1 MSSGEMQMVQD
12 SGHFL
17 NELPIWKL
25 KIVAAEYKID
35 VSACKYKRDFV
46 EKVKTKRLTEDQVR
60 TALSRAKNKPTEM
73 PAPDEDAA
81 EIKAIGADIKE
92 ISNKPVEPMELPQEN
107 EKTVERHIDEALTM
121 KPSFFEID
129 STTES
134 AFNKMILGDF
144 GEAIRINRE
153 ARMMCLESFSA
164 FQVYSAAVSIRA
176 ADELLSRIPDGRGR
190 LDPTLRTAIAAAK
203 RTFITGTPRQ
213 REEALE
219 NLETL
224 AAKTYQAFIR
234 ESGQEEAELRVLLA
248 DYESFGTR
256 TEEARKFLTIAESA
270 KQSFNLGEYAK
281 HIRDARTRAE
291 EAKDFRAKEI
301 ENAIPLVNA
310 AAQEAKEIGVDTGSA
325 ESDLGEARKALEHG
339 AFKRATDLL
348 AAIERT
354 VDAAHLEQIKRQK
367 DLETRQLEKAT
378 LTVSSRE
385 PEVMEAASYGMDV
398 QQQIGHITN
407 AKYALE
413 RKDAVNAVK
422 YARVL
427 KDASAEMEKALDNK
441 RIDAGVLKRV
451 QDVKC
456 GKCGH
461 KTLYSFPN
469 ASQKCVECG
478 HSFSFAPLAD
488 AAAPAQPQQ
497 TSVVDE
503 APSKRVLKAAT
514 PETIQK
520 EPEEKLTEKKKRFL
534 KW

>member
-1 MSSGEMQMVQD
+1 MAQD
-12 SGHFL
+12 SSHFL

-25 KIVAAEYKID
+25 KIVASEYKID

-60 TALSRAKNKPTEM
+60 TALSRAKNEPIEM
-73 PAPDEDAA
+73 SANDEDAA
-81 EIKAIGADIKE
+81 EVKAIGADIKE
-92 ISNKPVEPMELPQEN
+92 ISNKPVEPTELPQED

-153 ARMMCLESFSA
+153 ARMMCLGSFSA

-176 ADELLSRIPDGRGR
+176 ADELLSRMPDAGGR
-190 LDPTLRTAIAAAK
+190 LDPTLRTAVAAAK
-203 RTFITGTPRQ
+203 RSFISGTPRQ

-224 AAKTYQAFIR
+224 AAKTYQAFIG

-256 TEEARKFLTIAESA
+256 TEEARRFLEIAASA
-270 KQSFNLGEYAK
+270 RQSFNLGEYIK
-281 HIRDARTRAE
+281 HVRDARTRAE
-291 EAKDFRAKEI
+291 EAKRFRVKEI

-367 DLETRQLEKAT
+367 DLETRQLQKAA

-407 AKYALE
+407 TKYALE

-427 KDASAEMEKALDNK
+427 KDASAEMEKALDTK
-441 RIDAGVLKRV
+441 RIEAGVLKHVR
-451 QDVKC
+451 DVKC

-478 HSFSFAPLAD
+478 HSFSFVPPAD
-488 AAAPAQPQQ
+488 EAMTAQ
-497 TSVVDE
+497 TSQTSEADE
-503 APSKRVLKAAT
+503 ALPKRVLKTAD
-514 PETIQK
+514 PETVQK
-520 EPEEKLTEKKKRFL
+520 SPENRPPEKKKGFF